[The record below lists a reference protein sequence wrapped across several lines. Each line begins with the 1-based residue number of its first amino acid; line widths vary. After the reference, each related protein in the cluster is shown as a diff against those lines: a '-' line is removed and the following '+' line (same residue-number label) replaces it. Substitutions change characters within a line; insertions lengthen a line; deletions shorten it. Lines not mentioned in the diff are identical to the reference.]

1 MPGADSSTGESDGRT
16 GGTSTLRVDAAE
28 AAGATRRLHL
38 DWRTFVY
45 LVAALLTA
53 AAVFGVFRG
62 ASTMITRIAL
72 GVVIALA
79 FDPLADSIQRRFQ
92 TSRSLA
98 VAVVVVGLVGLGA
111 LLVLVLGPRA
121 VEEAQAFE
129 EQLPATIDQLER
141 LPLIGDALAEA
152 DVTAQVEEWLAGL
165 PDRLTDDRV
174 VDAAGSVISGA
185 ASVLIVMIVAVAVL
199 IDGEY
204 FVGLI
209 RRLLPERR
217 REQGDEIGRVLY
229 DTLGRYFGGSVT
241 VAAMMGMYVLTVGLL
256 LGVPLVPLAAVWA
269 MLTDL
274 IPQVGGFLG
283 GSLFVVLAL
292 TQGVPTALIAG
303 ALFVLYMNLENH
315 VIQPAIV
322 GKSVD
327 LTAPTTMVAAFV
339 GGAVAGVPGAL
350 VATPLVGTVKALY
363 LIARGTPHEPEE
375 GTGLLRTI
383 TEKVRGLRDRHG

>member
-1 MPGADSSTGESDGRT
+1 MPGAEPPSVENSNAHGES
-16 GGTSTLRVDAAE
+16 SAPRVDATE
-28 AAGATRRLHL
+28 APGAVRRLHL
-38 DWRTFVY
+38 DWRTFAY
-45 LVAALLTA
+45 LVAAMLA
-53 AAVFGVFRG
+53 AAALLGTFRG

-79 FDPLADSIQRRFQ
+79 FDPLADSVQRRFQ
-92 TSRSLA
+92 ASRA
-98 VAVVVVGLVGLGA
+98 VAVSVVVVGMVGIGA

-129 EQLPATIDQLER
+129 EQLPATIAELER
-141 LPLIGDALAEA
+141 LPLIGERLADA
-152 DVTAQVEEWLAGL
+152 DITSQFQHWLAGL
-165 PDRLTDDRV
+165 PERLTNDRV
-174 VDAAGSVISGA
+174 VDAAGSVVSGVA
-185 ASVLIVMIVAVAVL
+185 GVVIVVVVAVAVL

-204 FVGLI
+204 LIGLV

-217 REQGDEIGRVLY
+217 RAQGDEIGRVLY

-241 VAAMMGMYVLTVGLL
+241 VAAMMGLYVLAIGLV

-292 TQGVPTALIAG
+292 TEGVPTALAAG
-303 ALFVLYMNLENH
+303 VLFVLYMNLENH

-322 GKSVD
+322 GRSVD

-363 LIARGTPHEPEE
+363 LIARGTPHEPAER
-375 GTGLLRTI
+375 TGLVRLVTAR
-383 TEKVRGLRDRHG
+383 VRGLRHRQG